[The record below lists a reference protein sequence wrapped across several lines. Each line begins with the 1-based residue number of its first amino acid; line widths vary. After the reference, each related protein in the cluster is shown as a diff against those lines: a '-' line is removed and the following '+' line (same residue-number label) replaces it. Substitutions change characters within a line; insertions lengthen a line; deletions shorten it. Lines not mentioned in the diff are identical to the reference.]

1 MGREK
6 WEWRTW
12 SGNAFKMVKT
22 KLDYVI
28 VEDGEKNLRR
38 MIFVRRAIIPRRA
51 NRGVKKGEVDGV
63 KNKFCLNTNTNTQIR
78 KY

>member
-1 MGREK
+1 M
-6 WEWRTW
+6 
-12 SGNAFKMVKT
+12 
-22 KLDYVI
+22 
-28 VEDGEKNLRR
+28 EDGEKNLRR
-38 MIFVRRAIIPRRA
+38 MIFVRQAIIPRRA